1 MGALQGPRRALG
13 QSLRNCNAF
22 TSWGSL
28 SASVSPWVDSE
39 EHMLGRRGNAREPE
53 GTTASGVSLRSLS
66 LFSLSCLPSGCGLE
80 REGRLIGEV
89 EALETREETGFG
101 VLNFFFLN

>member
-53 GTTASGVSLRSLS
+53 GTTASGVSLRALS
-66 LFSLSCLPSGCGLE
+66 LCFPFRASPLAVAWK
-80 REGRLIGEV
+80 GRVGS
-89 EALETREETGFG
+89 
-101 VLNFFFLN
+101 

>member
-28 SASVSPWVDSE
+28 SASVGPWVDSE

-53 GTTASGVSLRSLS
+53 GTTASGVFLRALSLS
-66 LFSLSCLPSGCGLE
+66 VFPFVPPLWLWPGKGGWAH
-80 REGRLIGEV
+80 R
-89 EALETREETGFG
+89 
-101 VLNFFFLN
+101 